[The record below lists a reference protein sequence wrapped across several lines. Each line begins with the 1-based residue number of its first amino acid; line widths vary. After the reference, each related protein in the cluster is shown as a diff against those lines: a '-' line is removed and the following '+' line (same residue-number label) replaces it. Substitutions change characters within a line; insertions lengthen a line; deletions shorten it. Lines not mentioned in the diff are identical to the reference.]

1 MPVNRFAPALSVLAL
16 CLGLVLI
23 FGVGPARLP
32 APSAAVAVTASP
44 SSSPTRSPTV
54 SPTASPTVSPT
65 PTPVPAIPPGY
76 RIKIQRIA
84 IDLPIAEGDVE
95 RDTVRQETPN
105 NFAFHLPGTALPGD
119 RGNSYIYAHA
129 RTGMFLTLWNARVGD
144 EVVIVT
150 PDARELRYTV
160 SEVHPRVEP
169 ADVSWA
175 ARTATERVTLQ
186 TSTGPNPGDPRFVVV
201 ALPA

>member
-1 MPVNRFAPALSVLAL
+1 MPVSRFTPALSVLAL

-23 FGVGPARLP
+23 VGVGSARRP
-32 APSAAVAVTASP
+32 APPPSVVTAVTASP
-44 SSSPTRSPTV
+44 SPSPTRGAIASA
-54 SPTASPTVSPT
+54 TASPTT
-65 PTPVPAIPPGY
+65 TPVPAIPPGY
-76 RIKIQRIA
+76 RIKIQRVA

-105 NFAFHLPGTALPGD
+105 NFAFHLPGTAIPGD

-129 RTGMFLTLWNARVGD
+129 RTGMFLSLWNARVGD

-150 PDARELRYTV
+150 PEARELRYIV
-160 SEVHPRVEP
+160 SEVHPRVDP
-169 ADVSWA
+169 SDVSWA
-175 ARTATERVTLQ
+175 ARTATERLTLQ
-186 TSTGPNPGDPRFVVV
+186 TSTGPSPGDPRFVVI